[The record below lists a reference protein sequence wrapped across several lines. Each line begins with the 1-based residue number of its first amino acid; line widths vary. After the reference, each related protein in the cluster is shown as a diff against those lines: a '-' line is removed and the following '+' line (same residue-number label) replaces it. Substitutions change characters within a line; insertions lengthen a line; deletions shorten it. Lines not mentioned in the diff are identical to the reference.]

1 MSESGINVVSDAS
14 ETGIDS
20 VVRRFLDERQGSRG
34 VDTYEWLVGTLRRVP
49 NSHSHVI
56 SVGSAAAVVTS
67 CDSSVVVHCIVG
79 PDDERAALIAHIK
92 VTSADTHVR
101 GLALPGDRM
110 TKNLFEE
117 ARMPA
122 QVLIH

>member
-1 MSESGINVVSDAS
+1 MSEVNVVSDAS
-14 ETGIDS
+14 ETVVDS
-20 VVRRFLDERQGSRG
+20 VVRRFLDERHGSRG
-34 VDTYEWLVGTLRRVP
+34 VDTYEWLVATLRRVP
-49 NSHSHVI
+49 DSHSHAI

-67 CDSSVVVHCIVG
+67 CDSSVVVHCLVG
-79 PDDERAALIAHIK
+79 PDDQRAALIAH
-92 VTSADTHVR
+92 VRATSAVTHVR

-122 QVLIH
+122 QVLLH